1 MLRQFRPLH
10 EHTAFSAT
18 LLLMSTVMLSR
29 AMGFVREMYIARAF
43 GAGWQTDAYVAAF
56 TIPDWLNYI
65 AAGGTAS
72 ITFVSIY
79 TRFLAEKREEDA
91 KKTFSIILS
100 VMSLVLLAGILLGE
114 IFAPQLVHFMFGK
127 FTPQQFELCVFL
139 TRVLLPAQAFFYVG
153 GVVSA
158 VLLARRLFLLPALG
172 PLVYNGFII
181 LGGVLLARH
190 LGIAS
195 LAYGAVAG
203 SFLGVFLVNAI
214 GAARVGAGYRPSFDV
229 RNPAFRQWVKLS
241 IPLMLGVSLV
251 TVDDWFLRYFAAG
264 SLGDISRLNYAKR
277 LFQVPISVLGQAAG
291 QASFPFFV
299 RLFEEKRMREFS
311 GIVNGSVYRVVAV
324 SLLFTS
330 FMMSASLPLI
340 DLAYRRG
347 HFRASDA
354 QETSVYFFWFS
365 LSLAFWS
372 AQALYTRAYYASG
385 NTLTPMI
392 ASSVVTI
399 ASLPVY
405 KLLFHLHGATG
416 LAIASDVGIAA
427 NCLAMAWLV
436 HRRKLVLASELN
448 WVELGKAGI
457 IALAAGILSY
467 KIAAGLMAG
476 GGLLDDIKTLFLAG
490 LTWAAAIAAGLWLT
504 RSGLLAELRKKPR

>member
-1 MLRQFRPLH
+1 LH
-10 EHTAFSAT
+10 EHSAFSAT
-18 LLLMSTVMLSR
+18 LLLMSTILLSR
-29 AMGFVREMYIARAF
+29 VMGFVREMYIARTF

-79 TRFLAEKREEDA
+79 TRFLAEKREDDA

-100 VMSLVLLAGILLGE
+100 VMTLVLLIGILLGE
-114 IFAPQLVHFMFGK
+114 IFAPQLVRLMFGK
-127 FTPQQFELCVFL
+127 FKPEQFELCVYL

-158 VLLARRLFLLPALG
+158 VLLARRLFLLPAVG
-172 PLVYNGFII
+172 PLIYNGGII
-181 LGGVLLARH
+181 LGGVFFAGRF
-190 LGIAS
+190 GIAS
-195 LAYGAVAG
+195 LAYGAIAG
-203 SFLGVFLVNAI
+203 SFIGIFLINAV
-214 GAARVGAGYRPSFDV
+214 GAARVGAGYRPSFDI
-229 RNPAFRQWVKLS
+229 RNPAFRHWVKLS
-241 IPLMLGVSLV
+241 VPLMLGVSLV

-264 SLGDISRLNYAKR
+264 SSGDISRLNFAKR
-277 LFQVPISVLGQAAG
+277 LFQVPIAILGQAAG
-291 QASFPFFV
+291 QASFPFFAK
-299 RLFEEKRMREFS
+299 LFEEKRLREFS
-311 GIVNGSVYRVVAV
+311 DIVNGSVYRVAAA
-324 SLLFTS
+324 SLLFAS
-330 FMMSASLPLI
+330 FMMSAALPLI
-340 DLAYRRG
+340 NLAYKHG

-405 KLLFHLHGATG
+405 KVLFHLYGATG
-416 LAIASDVGIAA
+416 LAIASDIGIAA
-427 NCLAMAWLV
+427 NCLTMAVLV
-436 HRRKLVLASELN
+436 HQKKLALASGLN
-448 WVELGKAGI
+448 WSELGKAAI
-457 IALAAGILSY
+457 TAVVAGILSH
-467 KIAAGLMAG
+467 KVAAGLGAG
-476 GGLLDDIKTLFLAG
+476 GGLWINLESLALAA
-490 LTWAAAIAAGLWLT
+490 LTWAAAVAAGLWLT
-504 RSGLLAELRKKPR
+504 RSGLLGELRKQTRA